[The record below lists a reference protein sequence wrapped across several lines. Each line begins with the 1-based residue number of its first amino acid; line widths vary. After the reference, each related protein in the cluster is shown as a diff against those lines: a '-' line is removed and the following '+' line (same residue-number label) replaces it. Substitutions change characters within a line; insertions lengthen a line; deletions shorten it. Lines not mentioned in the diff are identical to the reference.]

1 MNPLFPPEVI
11 DQIARE
17 QRHFAAAPQAF
28 FEAWKRGV
36 QIAGPQWFGDGT
48 REGFEHATDKWD
60 LRPSMRSIRSAL
72 GVLSPG
78 ERMFLAAMASVYN
91 AREGGALLKRCGFQG
106 LSDLTGLDL
115 ERRQVIADLVL
126 HYNGW

>member
-1 MNPLFPPEVI
+1 MSQLLPPEVV
-11 DQIARE
+11 DQFAKE
-17 QRHFAAAPQAF
+17 QRHFAVAPQAF

-48 REGFEHATDKWD
+48 REGFEGATSKWD
-60 LRPSMRSIRSAL
+60 VPPAMRKIRSAL

-78 ERMFLAAMASVYN
+78 EGMFLAAMASFYN

-106 LSDLTGLDL
+106 LSDLAGLDL
-115 ERRQVIADLVL
+115 GRRRVIADLVL